1 MDFVREYKDAK
12 NAISAVRSSK
22 PDLILKGIE
31 MPGISG
37 IEAVSIIKLAIT
49 EVSILKQTIFD
60 DETMIFDALKAG
72 ASGSSFEGRSE
83 RKI

>member
-1 MDFVREYKDAK
+1 MDFVNEYKDAN

-22 PDLILKGIE
+22 PDLILNGIE

-49 EVSILKQTIFD
+49 EVSIFEAD
-60 DETMIFDALKAG
+60 DF
-72 ASGSSFEGRSE
+72 
-83 RKI
+83 